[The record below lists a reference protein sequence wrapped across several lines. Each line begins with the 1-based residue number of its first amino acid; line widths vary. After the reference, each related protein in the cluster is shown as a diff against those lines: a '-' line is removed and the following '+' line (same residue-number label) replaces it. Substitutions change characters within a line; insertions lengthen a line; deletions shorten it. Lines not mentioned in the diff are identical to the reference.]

1 MKLSEKGQ
9 SVVEYIL
16 MLAAIAAIV
25 VATLPYIQ
33 GILWGPKDKGIGILN
48 QSTELLSKEHLQN
61 GNWE

>member
-16 MLAAIAAIV
+16 MLAAIVAIV
-25 VATLPYIQ
+25 VATLPYIK
-33 GILWGPKDKGIGILN
+33 GLLWGRNEGDAAILKN
-48 QSTELLSKEHLQN
+48 AVNNLSEEHLQN